1 MIKLPINRTETQ
13 DLWVHDEVNVM
24 CATIAFGMG
33 IDKEDVRFVIH
44 SSLPKSI
51 EGFYQVIRSK
61 LSYVE
66 IKAKT
71 TLVSNRRVAG
81 LAEMGRLH
89 TAFSTFRMPM
99 FTGEPSNNL
108 KLKFNQASE
117 TD

>member
-13 DLWVHDEVNVM
+13 DLWVEDEVNVV

-61 LSYVE
+61 FSCVE
-66 IKAKT
+66 IKPKRKRLLYPIGEWQGWQRWGDF
-71 TLVSNRRVAG
+71 TLHSLLFVCRCSQVS
-81 LAEMGRLH
+81 
-89 TAFSTFRMPM
+89 P
-99 FTGEPSNNL
+99 
-108 KLKFNQASE
+108 QII
-117 TD
+117 

>member
-51 EGFYQVIRSK
+51 EGFYQVIRPK
-61 LSYVE
+61 L
-66 IKAKT
+66 
-71 TLVSNRRVAG
+71 
-81 LAEMGRLH
+81 
-89 TAFSTFRMPM
+89 F
-99 FTGEPSNNL
+99 
-108 KLKFNQASE
+108 
-117 TD
+117 